1 MALSQ
6 TGKYLINVR
15 IRIKLHLVAQIF
27 SKFKGHN
34 SVKNHRSRQKKL
46 NCSYI
51 SGKIPLYATL
61 HIHPFKS

>member
-34 SVKNHRSRQKKL
+34 SVKNHRSRQK
-46 NCSYI
+46 N
-51 SGKIPLYATL
+51 
-61 HIHPFKS
+61 

>member
-15 IRIKLHLVAQIF
+15 IRIKHLVAQFF

-34 SVKNHRSRQKKL
+34 SVKNHRSRQK
-46 NCSYI
+46 N
-51 SGKIPLYATL
+51 
-61 HIHPFKS
+61 